1 MYGVNFE
8 ETQPR
13 YYLNKAPSEELNY
26 IQIEVKTFVGYHY
39 VSPHQKQVIKD
50 NIDSN
55 INSELPVPLFHNC
68 VNLAGSAVSRKQ
80 AINNAF
86 RHIEV
91 PVDGEFSWAAG
102 FKLVAKHKN
111 DQVYNTHFPYNK
123 THSAET
129 MDGQASRPN
138 QLPNKDRPNS

>member
-1 MYGVNFE
+1 ME
-8 ETQPR
+8 EVTFDNTTPT
-13 YYLNKAPSEELNY
+13 YYLNRDPSEVLHY
-26 IQIEVKTFVGYHY
+26 INTEVKIFVGYHY

-80 AINNAF
+80 ALENAF

-91 PVDGEFSWAAG
+91 PEDGEYSWAAG
-102 FKLVAKHKN
+102 FKLVAKHQN
-111 DQVYNTHFPYNK
+111 DQGYWNTEPPHNVRFRVEPPQNRTPTVDFWIPYG
-123 THSAET
+123 SW
-129 MDGQASRPN
+129 
-138 QLPNKDRPNS
+138 